1 MFCPKCKT
9 DNPESAKYCN
19 NCGKIL
25 TLVDDPLLIETD
37 HATLLQK
44 YIPPELAK
52 KILSAGAQI
61 ESERRLVTVIF
72 ADVSGFTAMSEKL
85 DAEDVT
91 TVINDC
97 FKGLI
102 SIVYKYEGVIDKF
115 IGDEIMAIFG
125 APLTHE
131 NDPERAIRCAMEMME
146 YMDRFNQLSPI
157 TLPEPLGIHIAM
169 NTGMVV
175 AGNVG
180 SDLRMNY
187 SVIGDTVNLAS
198 RLKHVAEKGEIVVSE
213 ETYRIISSLI
223 NTEAPKQ
230 IEIKGKNE
238 PAKVYKIKSLKEGIE
253 PGTRITQKNPI
264 IGREQEIATL
274 KASLEKVAQK
284 KEQRDFIRGE
294 AGVGKTRL
302 KLELIEQAKSKNIT
316 VYEGK
321 CSSFEINTPY
331 YLWTTLLKDILQLKS
346 DTGES
351 ETKKRLHDMLQ
362 ILSLEKQEPYL
373 ATLLS
378 LRYEEILLEE
388 DQKRK
393 KKIFESLKEFIR
405 ALSKR
410 KPSLF
415 LLEDVH
421 WIDRFSQ
428 DMLMYLFNEQ
438 ELAPALFVPLFRD
451 EYKHSKELIEK
462 GGSLIDLNRLT
473 LTDAMKLIYAR
484 LNVKIVPT
492 QLSDLIYKRSEGNP
506 FFIEELIKTLLDKN
520 VVSVKN
526 QKLEILKSDFE
537 SILPATVQGVIM
549 ARIDRLE
556 EKLKDVLYGASVIG
570 REFDKTLLMEILK
583 KKEAVGPSL
592 QELLTLEM
600 ILEKEEA
607 KELAYLFKHYLIQ
620 EVAYNTILQ
629 KKRRELH
636 KLIAHAIEK
645 VYADKLKE
653 FYELLSFHYEK
664 AEEWEKAASFLSMS
678 GRKVKEMYSAEESK
692 GFYERKTEAVEKL
705 YSSGPSNRPVVK
717 WLIRIAAIVYIF
729 PICIAMVMTFPVLIY
744 KMLTSTKTIPIE
756 ILTTLTVVAVIW
768 IPISIMV
775 TVIIFFGL
783 YNLSFRKG
791 PALYEVMED
800 HIVVRKPNGNEFKV
814 HYSELVSVLWWT
826 NSGLSISFPEYL
838 KLIFSEKLFQRV
850 YSYAL
855 YASLPM
861 VLLRDSRSSPNGGT
875 LSLSAREGM
884 TFLMKKSG
892 ISSVKVMLT
901 PWNILNPEK
910 AISIGLTTSNPLA
923 FHEQLS
929 SAFDMW
935 RKKNATEH
943 YAPSTGESTPILT
956 VSPHYDVRNIVLGSM
971 FINIVFFSLAIL
983 MNILMVFKPLPHSLV
998 PQLWIGLQYFVVNS
1012 FAAWI
1017 TYSLFSMKRCYA
1029 STRYEFYSDKMKYI
1043 IGFTGTQSGEIY
1055 YRDITMLSYAANKR
1069 LSWFELG
1076 AIEIVTSKPFDLLVG
1091 SNKRSA
1097 LYLFDISNAEEHY
1110 QKIRELVF
1118 GNRKAEIQ

>member
-1 MFCPKCKT
+1 PLT
-9 DNPESAKYCN
+9 SSSDSA
-19 NCGKIL
+19 IP
-25 TLVDDPLLIETD
+25 VPD
-37 HATLLQK
+37 HAALLQK
-44 YIPPELAK
+44 YIPHELAN

-61 ESERRLVTVIF
+61 ESERRLVTVMF

-85 DAEDVT
+85 DAEEVT

-131 NDPERAIRCAMEMME
+131 NDPERAIRCSMEMME
-146 YMDRFNQLSPI
+146 YMERFNQLSP
-157 TLPEPLGIHIAM
+157 TALPEPLGIHIAM

-213 ETYRIISSLI
+213 ETYRIISSLVR
-223 NTEAPKQ
+223 ADSPKS
-230 IEIKGKNE
+230 IEIKGKSE
-238 PAKVYKIKSLKEGIE
+238 PVKVYKIFSLKEGIE
-253 PGTRITQKNPI
+253 PGARISQKNPI
-264 IGREQEIATL
+264 IGRDEEIATL
-274 KASLEKVAQK
+274 KTSLEKVAQK
-284 KEQRDFIRGE
+284 KEQRLFIRGE

-302 KLELIEQAKSKNIT
+302 KLELIQLAKAKSIT

-321 CSSFEINTPY
+321 CSSFEMNTPY
-331 YLWTTLLKDILQLKS
+331 YLWTTLLKDILQLKA
-346 DTGES
+346 DTGEN
-351 ETKKRLHDMLQ
+351 ETRKRLHDMLQ
-362 ILSLEKQEPYL
+362 ILSMEKHEPYL

-388 DQKRK
+388 DQDRK

-405 ALSKR
+405 ALAKR
-410 KPSLF
+410 KPSVF

-428 DMLMYLFNEQ
+428 DMLEYLFADEQ
-438 ELAPALFVPLFRD
+438 LAQAMFVPLFRD
-451 EYKHSKELIEK
+451 EYTHSKELIGK
-462 GGSLIDLNRLT
+462 GGTLIDLNRLT
-473 LTDAMKLIYAR
+473 QVDAQKLMCAR
-484 LNVKIVPT
+484 LNVTEISPN
-492 QLSDLIYKRSEGNP
+492 LSELIYKRSEGNP
-506 FFIEELIKTLLDKN
+506 FFIEELVKTIIDKN
-520 VVSVKN
+520 VVSVKG
-526 QKLEILKSDFE
+526 QKLEILKTDFE

-570 REFDKTLLMEILK
+570 REFDKNLLKEIIK
-583 KKEAVGPSL
+583 KKDAVDLSL
-592 QELLTLEM
+592 SELLSLEM

-629 KKRRELH
+629 KKRRALH
-636 KLIAHAIEK
+636 KLIAQAIEK

-664 AEEWEKAASFLSMS
+664 AEEWEKAAEYLALS
-678 GRKVKEMYSAEESK
+678 GRKVEEMYSEEESK

-717 WLIRIAAIVYIF
+717 WLIRIATIVYIL
-729 PICIAMVMTFPVLIY
+729 PMCIAMVLTFPVLIY
-744 KMLTSTKTIPIE
+744 KMLTTTKMIPIE
-756 ILTTLTVVAVIW
+756 ILATNTVVAIIW

-800 HIVVRKPNGNEFKV
+800 HVVVRKPNGNEFKV
-814 HYSELVSVLWWT
+814 HFSELVSVLWWT
-826 NSGLSISFPEYL
+826 NSGLSYSFTEYM
-838 KLIFSEKLFQRV
+838 KLIFSEKLFQRF
-850 YSYAL
+850 YSHAL
-855 YASLPM
+855 YASLPRA
-861 VLLRDSRSSPNGGT
+861 LLRESRSSPNGGT

-884 TFLMKKSG
+884 IFLMKRSG
-892 ISSVKVMLT
+892 ISSMKVMLT
-901 PWNILNPEK
+901 PWNILNHEK
-910 AISIGLTTSNPLA
+910 AISIGLTPSNPMA

-929 SAFDMW
+929 SAYATW
-935 RKKNATEH
+935 RKKKAAEQ
-943 YAPSTGESTPILT
+943 YEPSSVESKPILT
-956 VSPHYDVRNIVLGSM
+956 VSPHYDWRNIIVGSM
-971 FINIVFFSLAIL
+971 FINIVFYPLAVL
-983 MNILMVFKPLPHSLV
+983 MNALMLFNPPPQSLV
-998 PQLWIGLQYFVVNS
+998 QQLWIGLQYAVING

-1029 STRYEFYSDKMKYI
+1029 GTRYEFYSDKLKYI

-1055 YRDITMLSYAANKR
+1055 YRDMTMLNYAANKR
-1069 LSWFELG
+1069 LSWFGLG
-1076 AIEIVTSKPFDLLVG
+1076 AIEIVTAKPFDLLVG

-1097 LYLFDISNAEEHY
+1097 LYLFDIKDAQALYWTLNTL
-1110 QKIRELVF
+1110 IRP
-1118 GNRKAEIQ
+1118 Q